1 MYRGGG
7 ASVEWTYVMQAER
20 CPPEDV
26 FVRFLA
32 GHLPDSEVVLL
43 ERHTSSCQPCMDLL
57 TTAASLSPEER
68 PGPGAEGPPPVPEL
82 AAGFLPEAALVDEG
96 MQPDLPDP
104 RQLGPY
110 RVLTSLGRG
119 AMGVVYR
126 AMDQRSGAEVAVKT
140 LRLPAPD
147 ALLSLRREVHTLRQ
161 IRHPGVVRILEQGGT
176 ESDPPWYAMELVEGE
191 TLASRFRRSIGSQP
205 GSQAELLTI
214 VRRLCSTLSVLH
226 ASGVIHRDLSPSNV
240 MVRPDGTPVLVDF
253 GFALASGANPAAR
266 ERLQREAAPAGTLL
280 YMAPEQILGEP
291 SDARADL
298 YSLGCILY
306 EALTG
311 RPPFLG
317 KSAAAII
324 AGHLRNGVSPPSSL
338 MPGLDAR
345 FDELTL
351 RLITRQ
357 PRDRMAYA
365 DEVGQALDRIGAVEQ
380 QQAANVATGGGYL
393 YRPSLV
399 GRAGAMTT
407 LDGLLRRCQNGQGG
421 LALVTGGSGAGK
433 TRLALELAGQARRQG
448 FKVVLGTCTGVALE
462 PLKPLLRAVAE
473 RCRRAGRAETL
484 RLLGPHGRLLAEHER
499 SLEEAPGF
507 KELPV
512 VPELPGDAAR
522 IRLLDVLEEMLG
534 VFARGR
540 PTLIILD
547 DLHWADELTMAWLH
561 RLSGRFFESN
571 GVLAVGTGRE
581 EEMSPQQRER
591 LLQSGAT
598 TVHLARLDDRS
609 VEAMIAEMLGS
620 EAPPAGIGPLVTG
633 QAGGNPFFVVEY
645 LRTALAEGRLVRSDG
660 CWRLSA
666 AEAADSARLPTP
678 ASVRELVFR
687 RLGRLSGPAQ
697 DLVEVAA
704 VLGREMDGEQLLATA
719 RAFAGGRDA
728 AGADADHEVGALAE
742 LVSRQVLEP
751 AEPGC
756 YRFVHDTLREIALG
770 RIAPEREQSLHGAAA
785 AVLEERQD
793 GSADAGRTYAA
804 LAAHYGAAGQHVKC
818 LHYQERAAERALRA
832 GTAHEARRLVSR
844 AIDLVASQKVDATS
858 VIKARL
864 YRLRAEAAFALAD
877 LAACRQDAQ
886 AALREIHRPLPTTGK
901 GWSLRLA
908 AEASRQIL
916 HRALPGVG
924 WRASGAEQLACA
936 EGAAA
941 APLVASSFYFT
952 GDWVPMTAVVAL
964 GTNLAEQAGASALS
978 IESFAQLGYIA
989 GLMGMDAVARF
1000 YFGRAAQMAEA
1011 TGDSRAL
1018 AVGLYFHAFH
1028 DLGRGRWADVEA
1040 RGGNAIALLDEI
1052 GDPQAADVARTI
1064 VGHAIFFQGRIEEAG
1079 AWYRSLANSAR
1090 RRANRQHLGW
1100 GLALEA
1106 RSLLETGRA
1115 AEAVPLLEE
1124 ARATLAGL
1132 ADALSIAMCE
1142 GLLAS
1147 AYLGDGRLDGAR
1159 ALTGTFAPRLAGAVL
1174 PLAPCLHAYLAAA
1187 EVALACCVRAP
1198 ADRAARDAARTAAR
1212 DLRRFARMFPFARP
1226 ASLRIRAEVAA
1237 QAGSRRKTAALAR
1250 RGLHQAKAL
1259 GIIAEQRRA
1268 QQIVERLLRHV

>member
-1 MYRGGG
+1 
-7 ASVEWTYVMQAER
+7 MQPER
-20 CPPEDV
+20 CPPEDI

-32 GHLPDSEVVLL
+32 GHLPDGEVVLL

-57 TTAASLSPEER
+57 TTAARLIPEER
-68 PGPGAEGPPPVPEL
+68 PGPGAESPPPVPERAPGL
-82 AAGFLPEAALVDEG
+82 LPEAALVDEG
-96 MQPDLPDP
+96 LQPDFPDP
-104 RQLGPY
+104 RHLGPY
-110 RVLTSLGRG
+110 RVLASLGRG
-119 AMGVVYR
+119 AVGVVYR
-126 AMDQRSGAEVAVKT
+126 AMDERSGAEVAVKT
-140 LRLPAPD
+140 VRLPAPE
-147 ALLSLRREVHTLRQ
+147 ALLSLRREVHTLSQ

-191 TLASRFRRSIGSQP
+191 TLASRFCRSIASR
-205 GSQAELLTI
+205 AELLAI

-226 ASGVIHRDLSPSNV
+226 ASGVIHRDLSPRNV

-317 KSAAAII
+317 KSGAAII
-324 AGHLRNGVSPPSSL
+324 WGHLRNRPSPPSSL

-365 DEVGQALDRIGAVEQ
+365 DEVGHALDRIGAIER
-380 QQAANVATGGGYL
+380 QQAAKDGGGYL

-421 LALVTGGSGAGK
+421 LALVTGESGAGK
-433 TRLALELAGQARRQG
+433 TRVALELAGQARRQG

-462 PLKPLLRAVAE
+462 PLKPLLRAVAD

-507 KELPV
+507 RELPV
-512 VPELPGDAAR
+512 LPALPGDAAR

-534 VFARGR
+534 AFARRR
-540 PTLIILD
+540 PTLIIVD

-561 RLSGRFFESN
+561 RLSDRFFESN

-591 LLQSGAT
+591 LLRSGAT
-598 TVHLARLDDRS
+598 AVHLARLDDRS

-620 EAPPAGIGPLVTG
+620 EATPTGIGPLVTG

-660 CWRLSA
+660 GWRLAA
-666 AEAADSARLPTP
+666 AEAPHSERLPTP

-687 RLGRLSGPAQ
+687 RLGRLSAPAQ
-697 DLVEVAA
+697 ELVDVAA
-704 VLGREMDGEQLLATA
+704 VLGREMDGGQLLATA
-719 RAFAGGRDA
+719 RASADSRAA
-728 AGADADHEVGALAE
+728 AGAEAEADHEVGALAE

-751 AEPGC
+751 AEPGS

-770 RIAPEREQSLHGAAA
+770 RIAPAREQSLHGAAA

-793 GSADAGRTYAA
+793 GSPDAGRTYAA

-818 LHYQERAAERALRA
+818 LHYLERAAERALRA

-844 AIDLVASQKVDATS
+844 AIDLVAAQKVDATS
-858 VIKARL
+858 VVKARL

-886 AALREIHRPLPTTGK
+886 AALREIHRPLPTSGR

-916 HRALPGVG
+916 HRVLPGVG
-924 WRASGAEQLACA
+924 WRASGSEQLACA

-1040 RGGNAIALLDEI
+1040 RGGKAIALLDHI

-1079 AWYRSLANSAR
+1079 AWYQSLANSAR

-1106 RSLLETGRA
+1106 RSLLENGGA
-1115 AEAVPLLEE
+1115 AEAARLLEE
-1124 ARATLAGL
+1124 ARTNLAGL

-1147 AYLGDGRLDGAR
+1147 AYLRDGRLDGAR
-1159 ALTGTFAPRLAGAVL
+1159 ALTTILAPRLAGAVL
-1174 PLAPCLHAYLAAA
+1174 PLAPCLHAYVAAA

-1198 ADRAARDAARTAAR
+1198 DDQGARDAARTASR
-1212 DLRRFARMFPFARP
+1212 DLRRFARMFPIARP

-1237 QAGSRRKTAALAR
+1237 QAGSRRKMAALAR

-1259 GIIAEQRRA
+1259 GISAEQRRA
-1268 QQIVERLLRHV
+1268 QQIVDRLLRHV

>member
-1 MYRGGG
+1 
-7 ASVEWTYVMQAER
+7 MQAEQ

-32 GHLPDSEVVLL
+32 GHLPESEVVLL
-43 ERHTSSCQPCMDLL
+43 ERHTSSCPPCMDLL
-57 TTAASLSPEER
+57 TTAARLPEEW
-68 PGPGAEGPPPVPEL
+68 PGTGAESPPPVPEI
-82 AAGFLPEAALVDEG
+82 AADLLPEAALVDEG
-96 MQPDLPDP
+96 VRPDLPDP

-110 RVLTSLGRG
+110 RVLASLGRG

-126 AMDQRSGAEVAVKT
+126 AMDERTGAEVAVKT
-140 LRLPAPD
+140 VRLPARD
-147 ALLSLRREVHTLRQ
+147 ALLSLRREVHTLSQ

-191 TLASRFRRSIGSQP
+191 TLASRFRRSIGSQ
-205 GSQAELLTI
+205 AELMTI

-226 ASGVIHRDLSPSNV
+226 ASGVIHRDLSPRNV

-317 KSAAAII
+317 KSATSII
-324 AGHLRNGVSPPSSL
+324 WGHLRNGPSPPSSL
-338 MPGLDAR
+338 VPGLDAR

-380 QQAANVATGGGYL
+380 PQAANVATGGGYL

-407 LDGLLRRCQNGQGG
+407 LDALLRRCQNGQGG
-421 LALVTGGSGAGK
+421 VALVTGESGAGK

-462 PLKPLLRAVAE
+462 PLKPLLRAVAD
-473 RCRRAGRAETL
+473 RCRREGRAETL
-484 RLLGPHGRLLAEHER
+484 RLLGPHGRLLAEYER

-512 VPELPGDAAR
+512 VPALPGDAAR

-534 VFARGR
+534 VFAQRR

-581 EEMSPQQRER
+581 EEMSPHQRER
-591 LLQSGAT
+591 LLRSGAT

-620 EAPPAGIGPLVTG
+620 EAPPAGVGPLVTG

-645 LRTALAEGRLVRSDG
+645 LRTALAEGRLVRSDA
-660 CWRLSA
+660 CWRLAA
-666 AEAADSARLPTP
+666 AEAADSERLPTP

-697 DLVEVAA
+697 ELVEVAA

-719 RAFAGGRDA
+719 RAFADSRGA
-728 AGADADHEVGALAE
+728 AEADADHEVGALAE

-751 AEPGC
+751 AEPGS

-770 RIAPEREQSLHGAAA
+770 RIASAREQSLHGAAA

-844 AIDLVASQKVDATS
+844 AIDLVASQKADATS

-901 GWSLRLA
+901 GWSLRLG
-908 AEASRQIL
+908 AEALRQIL

-1000 YFGRAAQMAEA
+1000 YFERAAHMAEA
-1011 TGDSRAL
+1011 TKDSRAL

-1040 RGGNAIALLDEI
+1040 RGGNAIALLDDI

-1079 AWYRSLANSAR
+1079 AWYQSLANSAR

-1147 AYLGDGRLDGAR
+1147 AYLGDGQLDGAR
-1159 ALTGTFAPRLAGAVL
+1159 ALTATLASRLAGAVL

-1187 EVALACCVRAP
+1187 EVALACRVRAP
-1198 ADRAARDAARTAAR
+1198 DDQGARDAARTASR
-1212 DLRRFARMFPFARP
+1212 NLRRFARMFPIARP

-1237 QAGSRRKTAALAR
+1237 QAGSRRKTAALAQ

-1268 QQIVERLLRHV
+1268 QQIVDRLLRHV

>member
-1 MYRGGG
+1 MYRWGG
-7 ASVEWTYVMQAER
+7 ASIEWTYVMQAAR

-32 GHLPDSEVVLL
+32 GHLPDSDVELL

-57 TTAASLSPEER
+57 TTAASLIPEER
-68 PGPGAEGPPPVPEL
+68 PGPGAESPPPVPEI
-82 AAGFLPEAALVDEG
+82 AAGLVPEAARVDVDEG
-96 MQPDLPDP
+96 VRPDFADP

-110 RVLTSLGRG
+110 RVLASLGRG

-126 AMDQRSGAEVAVKT
+126 AMDERSGAEVAVKT
-140 LRLPAPD
+140 VRLPAPD
-147 ALLSLRREVHTLRQ
+147 ALLSLRREVHTLSQ

-191 TLASRFRRSIGSQP
+191 TLASRFRRSIGSQ
-205 GSQAELLTI
+205 AELLTI

-226 ASGVIHRDLSPSNV
+226 ASGVIHRDLSPRNV

-253 GFALASGANPAAR
+253 GFALASGASPAAR

-324 AGHLRNGVSPPSSL
+324 WGHLRNGPSPPSSL

-365 DEVGQALDRIGAVEQ
+365 DEVGQALDRIGAVDQ
-380 QQAANVATGGGYL
+380 QQAAGDAGGYL

-407 LDGLLRRCQNGQGG
+407 LDGLLRRCHNGQGG
-421 LALVTGGSGAGK
+421 LALVTGESGAGK

-448 FKVVLGTCTGVALE
+448 FKVVLGTCTGMALE
-462 PLKPLLRAVAE
+462 PLKPLLRAVAD
-473 RCRRAGRAETL
+473 RCRRAGQAETL

-512 VPELPGDAAR
+512 VPALPGDAAR

-534 VFARGR
+534 VFARQR

-591 LLQSGAT
+591 LLQAGAT

-609 VEAMIAEMLGS
+609 VDAMIAEMLGS
-620 EAPPAGIGPLVTG
+620 EATPAAIGPLVTG

-645 LRTALAEGRLVRSDG
+645 LRTALAEGRLVRSDC
-660 CWRLSA
+660 CWRLAA
-666 AEAADSARLPTP
+666 AEAADGERLPTP

-697 DLVEVAA
+697 ELVEVAA

-719 RAFAGGRDA
+719 RAFADSRDA

-751 AEPGC
+751 AEPGS

-770 RIAPEREQSLHGAAA
+770 RIAAAREQSLHGVAA

-793 GSADAGRTYAA
+793 GSADAGRNYAA

-832 GTAHEARRLVSR
+832 GTAHEARRLVSH

-952 GDWVPMTAVVAL
+952 GDWVPMTAAVAL
-964 GTNLAEQAGASALS
+964 GTNLAEQAGASSLS

-1011 TGDSRAL
+1011 TGNSRAL

-1028 DLGRGRWADVEA
+1028 DLGRGHWADVEA
-1040 RGGNAIALLDEI
+1040 RGGNAIALLDDI

-1064 VGHAIFFQGRIEEAG
+1064 VGHAIFFQGRTEEAG
-1079 AWYRSLANSAR
+1079 AWYQSLANSAR

-1124 ARATLAGL
+1124 ARAALVGL

-1147 AYLGDGRLDGAR
+1147 AYLGDGRLDGAL
-1159 ALTGTFAPRLAGAVL
+1159 ALTATFAPRLAGAVL

-1198 ADRAARDAARTAAR
+1198 DDQGARDAARTASR
-1212 DLRRFARMFPFARP
+1212 DLRRFARMFPIARP

-1250 RGLHQAKAL
+1250 RGLQQAKAL
-1259 GIIAEQRRA
+1259 GISAEQRRA
-1268 QQIVERLLRHV
+1268 QQIIDRLLRRV

>member
-1 MYRGGG
+1 MLGG
-7 ASVEWTYVMQAER
+7 AR
-20 CPPEDV
+20 
-26 FVRFLA
+26 
-32 GHLPDSEVVLL
+32 
-43 ERHTSSCQPCMDLL
+43 
-57 TTAASLSPEER
+57 
-68 PGPGAEGPPPVPEL
+68 
-82 AAGFLPEAALVDEG
+82 
-96 MQPDLPDP
+96 
-104 RQLGPY
+104 
-110 RVLTSLGRG
+110 
-119 AMGVVYR
+119 
-126 AMDQRSGAEVAVKT
+126 
-140 LRLPAPD
+140 
-147 ALLSLRREVHTLRQ
+147 
-161 IRHPGVVRILEQGGT
+161 
-176 ESDPPWYAMELVEGE
+176 
-191 TLASRFRRSIGSQP
+191 
-205 GSQAELLTI
+205 
-214 VRRLCSTLSVLH
+214 
-226 ASGVIHRDLSPSNV
+226 
-240 MVRPDGTPVLVDF
+240 
-253 GFALASGANPAAR
+253 
-266 ERLQREAAPAGTLL
+266 
-280 YMAPEQILGEP
+280 
-291 SDARADL
+291 
-298 YSLGCILY
+298 
-306 EALTG
+306 
-311 RPPFLG
+311 
-317 KSAAAII
+317 
-324 AGHLRNGVSPPSSL
+324 
-338 MPGLDAR
+338 
-345 FDELTL
+345 
-351 RLITRQ
+351 
-357 PRDRMAYA
+357 
-365 DEVGQALDRIGAVEQ
+365 
-380 QQAANVATGGGYL
+380 
-393 YRPSLV
+393 
-399 GRAGAMTT
+399 
-407 LDGLLRRCQNGQGG
+407 
-421 LALVTGGSGAGK
+421 
-433 TRLALELAGQARRQG
+433 
-448 FKVVLGTCTGVALE
+448 
-462 PLKPLLRAVAE
+462 
-473 RCRRAGRAETL
+473 
-484 RLLGPHGRLLAEHER
+484 
-499 SLEEAPGF
+499 
-507 KELPV
+507 
-512 VPELPGDAAR
+512 
-522 IRLLDVLEEMLG
+522 
-534 VFARGR
+534 
-540 PTLIILD
+540 TLIILD

-591 LLQSGAT
+591 LLRSGAT

-620 EAPPAGIGPLVTG
+620 EATPAGIGPLVTG

-645 LRTALAEGRLVRSDG
+645 LRTALAEGRLVRSDA
-660 CWRLSA
+660 CWRLAA
-666 AEAADSARLPTP
+666 AEAADSERLPTP

-697 DLVEVAA
+697 ELVEVAA
-704 VLGREMDGEQLLATA
+704 VLGREIDGEQLLATA
-719 RAFAGGRDA
+719 RAFADRRDA
-728 AGADADHEVGALAE
+728 ARADADHEVGALAE

-751 AEPGC
+751 VEPGS

-770 RIAPEREQSLHGAAA
+770 RIAPAREQSLHGAAA
-785 AVLEERQD
+785 AVLEQRQD
-793 GSADAGRTYAA
+793 GSADAGRTFAA

-858 VIKARL
+858 LIKARL

-886 AALREIHRPLPTTGK
+886 AALREIHRPLPTTRK
-901 GWSLRLA
+901 GWSLRLS
-908 AEASRQIL
+908 AEALRQIL

-1000 YFGRAAQMAEA
+1000 YFARAAHMAQA

-1040 RGGNAIALLDEI
+1040 RGGNAIALLDDI

-1079 AWYRSLANSAR
+1079 AWYQSLANSAR

-1147 AYLGDGRLDGAR
+1147 AYLGDGQLDGAR
-1159 ALTGTFAPRLAGAVL
+1159 ALTATLAPRLAGAVL

-1187 EVALACCVRAP
+1187 EVALACRVRAP
-1198 ADRAARDAARTAAR
+1198 DDQGARDAARTASR
-1212 DLRRFARMFPFARP
+1212 DLRRFARMFPIARP

-1259 GIIAEQRRA
+1259 GIVAEQRRA
-1268 QQIVERLLRHV
+1268 QQIVDRLLRQV